1 MHDIRDGNEWANVG
15 AGKRIPGLDL
25 LRGFALLGILLVN
38 VHQMFAPWV
47 FANDPIAL
55 TAGETGTF
63 VHWFFI
69 DSFVMSKFLTLFS
82 LLFGVGFAIQIASLK
97 ATQNGKYRLIYL
109 RRIAFL
115 GLLGILHG
123 LLLYGADVLTFY
135 AVTAVFLL
143 IFCEL
148 SAKKLLFSGFALT
161 LIVMFWV
168 FTLEWNDNLA
178 APILFAGFALVLATL
193 WLMRNRNPR
202 TVITGGAASLL
213 LAASIYG
220 AMVSPTI
227 SDGKQWTQ
235 RQQAADAV
243 RSQSANTLTLGGQ
256 EFTTPLNQANRKI
269 IETIPL
275 NPVDSAKLATS
286 AFREG
291 PYSLAMEIR
300 TSQFVTTQVAFLLFY
315 FWRTLAIFMI
325 GVGLVKWGLFR
336 KDNRDLYLTTVRWGF
351 SIGIPLSLLA
361 TYLKMIVATKVS
373 TMNGVATLVHEAS
386 VYPVA
391 FALAASIMLWSR
403 SHQAKWL
410 QTILASAGRMALTN
424 YIGQSLVMIF
434 LATGLGLYGTLS
446 RTGLSF
452 VAIIVFAA
460 LALGS
465 YLWLRRFRMGPLE
478 WVWRFVTYLKKPD
491 YRENKVGRV

>member
-1 MHDIRDGNEWANVG
+1 MHDGNEWTDIG
-15 AGKRIPGLDL
+15 TGKRIPGLDL

-38 VHQMFAPWV
+38 VHQMFAPWD

-63 VHWFFI
+63 VHWYFI

-97 ATQNGKYRLIYL
+97 AAQDGRYRLIYF

-115 GLLGILHG
+115 GLLGLLHG
-123 LLLYGADVLTFY
+123 LFLYGADVLTFY

-143 IFCEL
+143 VFCEL
-148 SAKKLLFSGFALT
+148 SAKRLLFSGFALT

-168 FTLEWNDNLA
+168 FALEWSDGLA
-178 APILFAGFALVLATL
+178 ALILFVGFTLILLIL
-193 WLMRNRNPR
+193 WLLRNRGLP
-202 TVITGGAASLL
+202 TVIAGGGASLL

-220 AMVSPTI
+220 AFVSPTI
-227 SDGKQWTQ
+227 SDGERWAQ

-243 RSQSANTLTLGGQ
+243 RLQDENTITLGGH
-256 EFTTPLNQANRKI
+256 EFTTPLNHADRET
-269 IETIPL
+269 IETIAL
-275 NPVDSAKLATS
+275 SPVDNAIFTTT
-286 AFREG
+286 AFRDG
-291 PYSLAMEIR
+291 PQSLTMEARIN
-300 TSQFVTTQVAFLLFY
+300 QFVATQIAFLIFY

-336 KDNRDLYLTTVRWGF
+336 KDNRGLYLTTVRWGF
-351 SIGIPLSLLA
+351 GIGIPLSLLA
-361 TYLKMIVATKVS
+361 TYLKVVVATKVS
-373 TMNGVATLVHEAS
+373 AMNGVATLVHEAS
-386 VYPVA
+386 VYPFA
-391 FALAASIMLWSR
+391 FALAASVMLWS
-403 SHQAKWL
+403 SSSQAKWL

-424 YIGQSLVMIF
+424 YIGQSLVMTF

-446 RTGLSF
+446 RGGLSF
-452 VAIIVFAA
+452 LAIIVFSA

-465 YLWLRRFRMGPLE
+465 YLWLLRFRMGPLE
-478 WVWRFVTYLKKPD
+478 WIWRYVTHLKRPEYPK
-491 YRENKVGRV
+491 R